1 MSVKKIFI
9 TLITIVVCV
18 ILGAFVINTLMPNMV
33 DTIIDA
39 AEGQIFRATGLG
51 FDFNA
56 NDKGGVDTGKNNT
69 ALKGANEDETVTGE
83 VDGNVAG
90 FAAQS

>member
-18 ILGAFVINTLMPNMV
+18 ILGAFVINTLMPNVV

-56 NDKGGVDTGKNNT
+56 NGTGGVETGK
-69 ALKGANEDETVTGE
+69 ANEGLTGQNTDDTVTGQ
-83 VDGNVAG
+83 VKQNVEG
-90 FAAQS
+90 FGVQS

>member
-56 NDKGGVDTGKNNT
+56 NGNGGIQTGTDN
-69 ALKGANEDETVTGE
+69 AELKGENEDKTVTGK
-83 VDGNVAG
+83 VNGNVEG
-90 FAAQS
+90 FEAQS